1 MKFSKEAGGIELD
14 RNLGITSKLVL
25 KVGQGNKRSYVSG
38 MGVNFK
44 ERFSRNRKDSR
55 KWKWV
60 LSLGPFMVGRY
71 HLSYEMSRDV

>member
-1 MKFSKEAGGIELD
+1 
-14 RNLGITSKLVL
+14 
-25 KVGQGNKRSYVSG
+25 

-44 ERFSRNRKDSR
+44 ERFSRNRRDSR
-55 KWKWV
+55 KWKWA